1 MFFDERL
8 SNVLAIIKRKGV
20 ALLEDLETR
29 SIRVSERQ
37 MFELLARLF
46 SGSKTVLNDV
56 LGQREATDTRR
67 EPRTN

>member
-1 MFFDERL
+1 VFFDERL

>member
-1 MFFDERL
+1 M
-8 SNVLAIIKRKGV
+8 LAIIKRKGV

>member
-1 MFFDERL
+1 VFFDERL

-56 LGQREATDTRR
+56 LGQRDATDTRR

>member
-56 LGQREATDTRR
+56 LGQRDATDTRR